1 MGQDRKAYLTGHHKH
16 GEDKDKSGFGH
27 REPAGLLEGEEYGS
41 IQAGLGGA
49 GRDSRITSRH
59 SMAQAFVSLSQDP
72 SPPASSQSQL
82 PSDF

>member
-1 MGQDRKAYLTGHHKH
+1 MVKIKIRVALDTGSQRVCWRV
-16 GEDKDKSGFGH
+16 KSMAPYKLALVG
-27 REPAGLLEGEEYGS
+27 LEGT
-41 IQAGLGGA
+41 AVV
-49 GRDSRITSRH
+49 TSRH